1 MHEQPSGAALLAAA
15 RDTVQ
20 NEILPLLPAESRV
33 QGLMV
38 LRAIAIVEREL
49 QAAEDRSDTLHARLC
64 AVAGATDPLRRLSL
78 DIRAG
83 RYDPGMEGAA
93 TVHALLTD
101 LARAR
106 CAISNPKA
114 LREQ

>member
-1 MHEQPSGAALLAAA
+1 MHEQPGGAALLAAA

-20 NEILPLLPAESRV
+20 NEILPLLPPESRV

-49 QAAEDRSDTLHARLC
+49 QAGADRSDTPHTRLC
-64 AVAGATDPLRRLSL
+64 AIAGATDPLRRLSL

-83 RYDPGMEGAA
+83 HYDPGMEGAA
-93 TVHALLTD
+93 TVHTLLTD

-114 LREQ
+114 LREH

>member
-1 MHEQPSGAALLAAA
+1 MHEQPGGAELLAAA
-15 RDTVQ
+15 RDAIQ

-49 QAAEDRSDTLHARLC
+49 QAGTNLSATLHARLC

-78 DIRAG
+78 DIRNG

-93 TVHALLTD
+93 TVGALLTD

-114 LREQ
+114 LREH